1 MNTREPGQT
10 RDGDHGSFGIKIQNY
25 AERAVVHAPAHCR
38 NGGVHSKRTAKFLES
53 FEEFA
58 MTLRYD
64 GEATVQSGPIRVAIV
79 GTGGIARVHA
89 AALQAGPA
97 TAAPGAAS
105 GGSGPAAGVL
115 CAAADV
121 DAERLAAFA
130 DEHGV
135 AAAYG
140 DLDELLRD
148 ARPDLVHICT
158 PPHAHYEQALKC
170 LQSGVSVLVEKP
182 PVISLR
188 EFDLLAAAEGG
199 AGPWFAS
206 VYQHRFGGAQRRLK
220 ALVSGGALGRPLLA
234 VCHTTWFRDQGYF
247 DVPWRGRWDT
257 EGGGPTMGHGIHQMD
272 MLLDV
277 LGDWTEVRA
286 IARRQ
291 ARRIRTEDVSLAHVT
306 FASGAV
312 ASVVNSVLSPRE
324 ESYLRFDFERATVE
338 VTHLYGYTDQSWRI
352 TPAPGWQV
360 PPPAGGP
367 GAASGHREQFAEVLA
382 CLAAGRR
389 PPVAPAESRRTLS
402 LVAGIYAAAFT
413 GQPVTPADLGHSS
426 PFYDRMDGGQVPW

>member
-1 MNTREPGQT
+1 
-10 RDGDHGSFGIKIQNY
+10 
-25 AERAVVHAPAHCR
+25 
-38 NGGVHSKRTAKFLES
+38 
-53 FEEFA
+53 
-58 MTLRYD
+58 
-64 GEATVQSGPIRVAIV
+64 
-79 GTGGIARVHA
+79 VHA
-89 AALQAGPA
+89 AALGPGPGPGPGATDQATAGHAGAGPQPA
-97 TAAPGAAS
+97 T
-105 GGSGPAAGVL
+105 GVL
-115 CAAADV
+115 AAAADI
-121 DAERLAAFA
+121 DGERLAAFA
-130 DEHGV
+130 REHGV
-135 AAAYG
+135 PAAYR
-140 DLDELLRD
+140 DLDELLGE
-148 ARPDLVHICT
+148 AKPDLVHICT
-158 PPHAHYEQALKC
+158 PPHVHCEQALTC
-170 LQSGVSVLVEKP
+170 LRAGVSVLAEKP

-188 EFDLLAAAEGG
+188 EFDLLTAAEGD

-220 ALVSGGALGRPLLA
+220 GLVSDGALGRPLLA
-234 VCHTTWFRDQGYF
+234 MCHTTWFRDQGYF

-291 ARRIRTEDVSLAHVT
+291 ARRIRTEDVSLAHVV

-324 ESYLRFDFERATVE
+324 ESYLRFDFERASVE
-338 VTHLYGYTDQSWRI
+338 VTHLYGYTDESWRI

-360 PPPAGGP
+360 PSRVGGP

-402 LVAGIYAAAFT
+402 LVAGIYASAFT
-413 GQPVTPADLGHSS
+413 GRPVTPADLGPSS
-426 PFYDRMDGGQVPW
+426 PFYDRMDGGQAPW